1 VIGNKGTRRA
11 LAASLTLSL
20 LLTAVVCVSAAP
32 SKGSKDKAPDW
43 MLDLNSSYPREKYL
57 AAVGQ
62 GDTRRDAESDAA
74 GALSRIFNVNVKSD
88 SVATQRYQQI
98 VKDDKSS
105 VESGMQTTQ
114 TVGMQ
119 SDAQLVNMRFSD
131 PYADSAGLSHIVAYL
146 EREPTAAI
154 YRAAIGK
161 DSGRV
166 DGFVQRAAAASAG
179 LQAFALYD
187 AAYQVGLNAERMI
200 EQLRIIHAPSAK
212 LLEDSIDLQKIAAS
226 RDAVAAKLTYKLSVE
241 GDGDGKIAGFVRE
254 ALSAQ
259 SLSFKDDGSLAVK
272 GSWATEQVASNN
284 PKYKSVRWTI
294 NMALYDEAGSA
305 IANAVKE
312 SRETALT
319 DSDAQALAYREAR
332 KFLSK
337 ALADSLQDYLTRA
350 VLR

>member
-1 VIGNKGTRRA
+1 MA
-11 LAASLTLSL
+11 LVLLAFAASC
-20 LLTAVVCVSAAP
+20 ASAAP
-32 SKGSKDKAPDW
+32 SKGSKGKAPEW
-43 MLDLNSSYPREKYL
+43 MLDLSASFPQDKYL

-62 GDTRRDAESDAA
+62 GDTRKDAESDAA

-98 VKDDKSS
+98 VKADKTS
-105 VESGMQTTQ
+105 VESGMSTSQ

-119 SDAQLVNMRFSD
+119 SDEQLVNMRFSD
-131 PYADSAGLSHIVAYL
+131 PYADSAGLTHVVAYL

-161 DSGRV
+161 DAARA
-166 DGFVQRAAAASAG
+166 DGFCRRAAAATAA

-200 EQLRIIHAPSAK
+200 AQLRIIHAPSAK
-212 LLEDSIDLQKIAAS
+212 LLESSVDLQKIAAS
-226 RDAVAAKLTYKLSVE
+226 RDAVAAKLTYKLSVD
-241 GDGDGKIAGFVRE
+241 GDGDGKIAGFIRD

-259 SLSFKDDGSLAVK
+259 SLAYKDDGQLAVK
-272 GSWATEQVASNN
+272 GSWAAEPIASNN

-294 NMALYDEAGSA
+294 NVALYDEAGAA

-319 DSDAQALAYREAR
+319 DSDALALAYRESR

-337 ALADSLQDYLTRA
+337 TLADSLQDYLTRA

>member
-1 VIGNKGTRRA
+1 VNPGKAGS
-11 LAASLTLSL
+11 LATWLALSL
-20 LLTAVVCVSAAP
+20 LLASSAFVSAAP
-32 SKGSKDKAPDW
+32 SKNSPKAGKAPDW
-43 MLDLNSSYPREKYL
+43 MFDLNSSYPKDKYL
-57 AAVGQ
+57 AAVGS

-88 SVATQRYQQI
+88 SVATQRYEQI
-98 VKDDKSS
+98 VKNDKSS
-105 VESGMQTTQ
+105 VGSDMASSQ

-119 SDAQLVNMRFSD
+119 ANESLVNMRFSD
-131 PYADSAGLSHIVAYL
+131 PYVDSAGLAHIVAYL
-146 EREPTAAI
+146 ERESTAAI

-161 DSGRV
+161 DSGRA
-166 DGFVQRAAAASAG
+166 DGFCQRAASATGG
-179 LQAFALYD
+179 LEAFALYD

-212 LLEDSIDLQKIAAS
+212 LLESAVDLQKIAAS
-226 RDAVAAKLTYKLSVE
+226 RDAVAAKLSYKLSVE

-254 ALSAQ
+254 ILSSQ
-259 SLSFKDDGSLAVK
+259 SLSFKADGALAVR
-272 GSWATEQVASNN
+272 GSWATEPIQVN

-294 NMALYDEAGSA
+294 NVALYDEGGTA

-319 DSDAQALAYREAR
+319 ESDAVALAYREAR

-337 ALADSLQDYLTRA
+337 ALTDSLQDYLTRA